1 MSAPPI
7 ITPPTGGEVLLDVED
22 VWLKLGGSQILQGVT
37 LQVKDR
43 VRPGEITGQV
53 VALLGPSGVGKTRLI
68 RLIAGLDRA
77 DQGQISGVKKE
88 PLKAGAVGVVFQN
101 YPLLRHRTVL
111 SNMLVAGITNGMRRD
126 EADAKARTLLERF
139 GLKDRLNFFPAQLSG
154 GQRQRVAIAQQ
165 LMQQKQLLLMDEPFS
180 GLDPVT
186 LGEVIKLLA
195 EVANMDELNTVVVVT
210 HDIHSALVVADTM
223 FMLGRNRAADEKIVS
238 GACIQCCYDLVV
250 EGLAW
255 RPGVEREPKFR
266 EIEHEVKERFRAL

>member
-1 MSAPPI
+1 
-7 ITPPTGGEVLLDVED
+7 VLLDVDD
-22 VWLKLGGSQILQGVT
+22 VWLKLGTSQILQGVT
-37 LQVKDR
+37 LQVRDR

-77 DQGQISGVKKE
+77 DKGRISGVKKE
-88 PLKAGAVGVVFQN
+88 PLEAGTVGVVFQN

-111 SNMLVAGITNGMRRD
+111 GNMLVAGIANGMRRD
-126 EADAKARTLLERF
+126 EAEAKARTLLERF
-139 GLKDRLNFFPAQLSG
+139 GLKERLNFYPAQLSG

-186 LGEVIKLLA
+186 LGEVIKLLN
-195 EVANMDELNTVVVVT
+195 EVANMDELNTVMVVT

-223 FMLGRNRAADEKIVS
+223 FMLGRNRSADDKIVS
-238 GACIQCCYDLVV
+238 GACVQCCYDLVV

-255 RPGVEREPKFR
+255 RPGVEREPRFR
-266 EIEHEVKERFRAL
+266 EVEHEVKERFRAL